1 MALGVTAYSEAPFGA
16 EASDVIAYPSGIEL
30 TVQENSGIVNIDVD
44 VSVTGTSLVSAV
56 GTATAFSLVEVQT
69 TGQALTSSLGTVT
82 EVPLGQ
88 QVDVTGFDLT
98 ANVANSTHD
107 TLTAFGEAPFATLS
121 PATFNIPVEIEATT
135 GGILVGTD
143 LPMSLGTTA
152 ITANANL
159 SLTGFDLTMQEND
172 VSIEANVVVSITGEP
187 LTITQGTTQAFT
199 DVTTE
204 DLTGIAMSSNLN
216 SVDVT
221 ANADLSLTGF
231 DLTMQEDSVT
241 VSGNANVGL
250 SGQALTANLN
260 SIVVDLNQQVDV
272 TGFDLTMQEGT
283 ATAPDSLA
291 ILTGIE
297 MTMAEGSIQNIIWNP
312 VDTGNAPIDPP
323 GWKEVA

>member
-1 MALGVTAYSEAPFGA
+1 MALGVTAYTEAPFGA
-16 EASDVIAYPSGIEL
+16 EASDVIAYPLGIEL
-30 TVQENSGIVNIDVD
+30 TTQENSGIVIGDANVP
-44 VSVTGTSLVSAV
+44 VTGTPLVSTV
-56 GTATAFSLVEVQT
+56 GDVIGSAFVLVET
-69 TGQALTSSLGTVT
+69 TGQSLSSNLGTVT
-82 EVPLGQ
+82 EVPVGQ
-88 QVDVTGFDLT
+88 QVDVTGFELT
-98 ANVANSTHD
+98 ANASNPTHD

-121 PATFNIPVEIEATT
+121 PATFNIPVEVEATT
-135 GGILVGTD
+135 GGIVGTFP

-204 DLTGIAMSSNLN
+204 DVTGIAMSSNLN

-260 SIVVDLNQQVDV
+260 SIVVDLNQQVDL
-272 TGFDLTMQEGT
+272 TGFGLTMQEGT

>member
-1 MALGVTAYSEAPFGA
+1 MALGVTAYSEAPFSA
-16 EASDVIAYPSGIEL
+16 DTSDVFAYPSGIEL
-30 TVQENSGIVNIDVD
+30 TVQENTGIVIGDANVP
-44 VSVTGTSLVSAV
+44 VTGTPLVSAV
-56 GTATAFSLVEVQT
+56 GTADGSSLVNVDI
-69 TGQALTSSLGTVT
+69 TGQALTATEGTLAQSSNQ
-82 EVPLGQ
+82 EI
-88 QVDVTGFDLT
+88 DVTGFDLI
-98 ANVANSTHD
+98 ANGNNPTHD

-121 PATFNIPVEIEATT
+121 PATFNIPVEVEATV
-135 GGILVGTD
+135 GGIVGTFP
-143 LPMSLGTTA
+143 LPMSLGNVTE
-152 ITANANL
+152 ITGDAL
-159 SLTGFDLTMQEND
+159 VPLTGFDLTMQEND

-187 LTITQGTTQAFT
+187 LTITQGTAQGFT

-204 DLTGIAMSSNLN
+204 DVTGIAMTMAQG
-216 SVDVT
+216 SVAIT
-221 ANADLSLTGF
+221 GNADITLSGF
-231 DLTMQEDSVT
+231 DLTMQENTPTVT
-241 VSGNANVGL
+241 GDANI
-250 SGQALTANLN
+250 SITGQAMTATLN

>member
-1 MALGVTAYSEAPFGA
+1 MALGVTAYSEAPFSA
-16 EASDVIAYPSGIEL
+16 EPSNVIAYPLGIEL
-30 TVQENSGIVNIDVD
+30 TAQENTGIVIGDANVP
-44 VSVTGTSLVSAV
+44 VTGTPLVSAV
-56 GTATAFSLVEVQT
+56 GTANGFSLVNVDV
-69 TGQALTSSLGTVT
+69 TGQALTATEGTLTQSSNQ
-82 EVPLGQ
+82 EI
-88 QVDVTGFDLT
+88 DVTGFDLI
-98 ANVANSTHD
+98 ANGSNPTHD

-121 PATFNIPVEIEATT
+121 PATFNIPVGVEATT
-135 GGILVGTD
+135 GGIVGTFP
-143 LPMSLGTTA
+143 LPMSLGTVA
-152 ITANANL
+152 IIGTANI

-204 DLTGIAMSSNLN
+204 DVTGIAMSSNLN

-241 VSGNANVGL
+241 IGANANVSL
-250 SGQALTANLN
+250 SGQALTATLN

-297 MTMAEGSIQNIIWNP
+297 MTMAQGSIQNIIWNP

-323 GWKEVA
+323 GWKKVA